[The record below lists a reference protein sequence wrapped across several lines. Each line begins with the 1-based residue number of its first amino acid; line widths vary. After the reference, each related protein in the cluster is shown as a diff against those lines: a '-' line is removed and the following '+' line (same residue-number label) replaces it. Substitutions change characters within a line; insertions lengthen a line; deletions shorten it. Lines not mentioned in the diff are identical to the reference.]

1 MSVPGIK
8 LLKPLV
14 STLVNP
20 RRGLPG
26 QLIMQYTDRCNARC
40 PQCGMRVTNRFRRS
54 TLGLDLAKRVIED
67 AAERGVKAISFTGGE
82 PLLYLHDIATLVS
95 HARKM
100 GIEYTRTGT
109 NGYLFAHSDSPRF
122 EESVARVADKLAE
135 SGLYTF
141 WISLDSADASLHEEM
156 RGLPGVV
163 KGIEKAL
170 PIFESRGIYP
180 SVNLGINRNL
190 GRQRS
195 PEVFEPLSF
204 YEFFRDALRTYYRSV
219 CDMGFTI
226 ANACYPMS
234 MDEGVAESAIVYA
247 AASADNI
254 VRFTRAEKELIFKAL
269 FDTIPEFRPKLR
281 IFTPR
286 SSLYALGRQMAGD
299 EEFSFPCRGGLD
311 FFFVSAKDGAAY
323 PCGYRGDENLG
334 SFRDLPRKHL
344 SKVASC
350 RRCEWE
356 CFRDP
361 SEMMGPVVAFFSD
374 PVAFY
379 RKIARNGA
387 YRRLWIEDL
396 RYYAA
401 CDFFDARR
409 PPEYER
415 LSRFSLLKSF
425 SVWESDPRHSGEA
438 I

>member
-1 MSVPGIK
+1 MSVLDIK

-14 STLVNP
+14 WTLVNP
-20 RRGLPG
+20 GRGLPG
-26 QLIMQYTDRCNARC
+26 QLIIQYTDRCNATC
-40 PQCGMRVTNRFRRS
+40 PQCGMRVTNRFSRS
-54 TLGLDLAKRVIED
+54 TLGLDSTKRLIED

-82 PLLYLHDIATLVS
+82 PLLYLHDITTLVS

-109 NGYLFAHSDSPRF
+109 NGFLFANSDSPGF
-122 EESVARVADKLAE
+122 EESVAKVADKLAE

-141 WISLDSADASLHEEM
+141 WISLDSADAAVHEEM

-190 GRQRS
+190 GRHRS

-204 YEFFRDALRTYYRSV
+204 YKFFRDALRAYYRRV

-234 MDEGVAESAIVYA
+234 LETGLTDSDAVYA

-254 VRFTRAEKELIFKAL
+254 VVFTRAEKEVIFKAL
-269 FDTIPEFRPKLR
+269 FDTIAEFRPKLR

-286 SSLYALGRQMAGD
+286 SSLYALIKQMAGD

-311 FFFVSAKDGAAY
+311 FFFVSARDGTAY
-323 PCGYRGDENLG
+323 PCGYRGEENLG
-334 SFRDLPRKHL
+334 ALPHLPRKHRT
-344 SKVASC
+344 KATSC
-350 RRCEWE
+350 RLCEWE

-361 SEMMGPVVAFFSD
+361 SEMLGPVVALFSD

-379 RKIARNGA
+379 QKMVRNGA

-396 RYYAA
+396 RYYSA

-409 PPEYER
+409 PPDYER
-415 LSRFSLLKSF
+415 LARFELPKIS
-425 SVWESDPRHSGEA
+425 SVVESDPLYSGEP

>member
-1 MSVPGIK
+1 MSFRGIRLMKPFVRTLLHPG
-8 LLKPLV
+8 
-14 STLVNP
+14 T
-20 RRGLPG
+20 GLPG
-26 QLIMQYTDRCNARC
+26 QLIIQYTDRCNARC
-40 PQCGMRVTNRFRRS
+40 PQCSMRVTNRFRRS
-54 TLGLDLAKRVIED
+54 TLGLDSAKRVIED

-82 PLLYLHDIATLVS
+82 PLLYLDDIVTLVG

-109 NGYLFAHSDSPRF
+109 NGFLFANSDSIMF
-122 EESVARVADKLAE
+122 KESVTRVADKLAG

-141 WISLDSADASLHEEM
+141 WISLDSADAALHEEM

-190 GRQRS
+190 GRQRP
-195 PEVFEPLSF
+195 PEFFDPLSF
-204 YEFFRDALRTYYRSV
+204 YEFFRDALRAYYRRV

-234 MDEGVAESAIVYA
+234 LEAGIAESAVVYA
-247 AASADNI
+247 ATSADNI
-254 VRFTRAEKELIFKAL
+254 IRFTSAEKELIFKAL
-269 FDTIPEFRPKLR
+269 SDTIPEFRPKLR

-286 SSLYALGRQMAGD
+286 SSLYALVRQMAGD
-299 EEFSFPCRGGLD
+299 GEFSFPCLGGLD
-311 FFFVSAKDGAAY
+311 FFFVSARDGNAY

-334 SFRDLPRKHL
+334 ALRDLPRKHPTK
-344 SKVASC
+344 SASC

-361 SEMMGPVVAFFSD
+361 SEILGPIVALFSD

-379 RKIARNGA
+379 RKIVRNDA

-401 CDFFDARR
+401 CDFFDAGR

-415 LSRFSLLKSF
+415 LARFGLLESS
-425 SVWESDPRHSGEA
+425 SVLEGDPRYSGES